1 MRHFVMPTN
10 QIYEYKFTGKFK
22 ALDETWQHEQFSL
35 LDYELFVM
43 TEGTLY
49 ISYGE
54 DQFTVKEGEYL
65 ILPPSDLFRQGFKKA
80 YSSFYWM
87 HFLPDL
93 KSLPQYTEEPL
104 NPEEVRTYFTIP
116 QQSKLQRPERIV
128 VMMKQLQ
135 DIVKNKY
142 PISSINTMTT
152 SIITELYGQIVTDS
166 GPYEKPQDQKQIYLD
181 IIDYIQLNI
190 NRNITLT
197 EIAMTFG
204 YNPKYLSHL
213 FARIRGIPLKQ
224 FILQQKI
231 DAANFLLA
239 DGDKTVT
246 EISRELGFS
255 DSHNF
260 CRTYK
265 KSTGLTPS
273 EYRNAYSKRLLY
285 HK

>member
-1 MRHFVMPTN
+1 MRNIVMPTN
-10 QIYEYKFTGKFK
+10 QIYNYKMTGKFK
-22 ALDETWQHEQFSL
+22 ALDETWKHEHFDL
-35 LDYELFVM
+35 LDYELMVV

-49 ISYGE
+49 MSYDG
-54 DQFTVKEGEYL
+54 DQYTVNEGEYL
-65 ILPPSDLFRQGFKKA
+65 LLHPTDQYRDGFKRA
-80 YSSFYWM
+80 YSSFYWL
-87 HFLPDL
+87 HFTPDL
-93 KSLPQYTEEPL
+93 KSLPIFAEDPIA
-104 NPEEVRTYFTIP
+104 PEDVRTYFTLP
-116 QQSKLQRPERIV
+116 QQGKLQRPERIV

-135 DIVKNKY
+135 DIVKNNY
-142 PISSINTMTT
+142 PMLAINAATT
-152 SIITELYGQIVTDS
+152 CIITELYGQIVTDS
-166 GPYEKPQDQKQIYLD
+166 GPSEKPADQKQIYLD

-190 NRNITLT
+190 NRNVTLS
-197 EIAMTFG
+197 EIAMNFG

-213 FARIRGIPLKQ
+213 FAKIRGIPLKQ

-265 KSTGLTPS
+265 KNTGLTPS
-273 EYRNAYSKRLLY
+273 EYRNAYSKRLLF